1 MNGSD
6 FDAFRQ
12 LVRTQSGLV
21 LTPDKSYLVESRLTP
36 IAKETGFA
44 NVAALLAAIRTS
56 GDDALKRRCI
66 DAMATHETFFFRDGT
81 PFRLLEETLLPRLLE
96 ARKTTR
102 TLRIWCAACSSGQ
115 EPYSIAILLREA
127 SARLPGWR
135 TEIVATDMSEA
146 ILAKARSGL
155 YSDFEVKR
163 GLTEQR
169 LNRWFKREDQGW
181 RISPE
186 LQQAVS
192 FRPHNLLTGTAGLGV
207 FDVIFC
213 RNVLIYLDVDQKRTV
228 LGQLARALAQDGGL
242 FLGSAETVLGVTD
255 AFELTRG
262 ASGLFSLAQAA
273 KTQLRA

>member
-1 MNGSD
+1 MNGPD

-21 LTPDKSYLVESRLTP
+21 LTPDKRYLVESRLTP
-36 IAKETGFA
+36 IAKEAGFET
-44 NVAALLAAIRTS
+44 VAALLAAIRT
-56 GDDALKRRCI
+56 GGGEALKRRCV

-181 RISPE
+181 RIAPE

-192 FRPHNLLTGTAGLGV
+192 FRPHNLLAGTAGLGV

-262 ASGLFSLAQAA
+262 VSGLFQLAPPG
-273 KTQLRA
+273 KIPLRA